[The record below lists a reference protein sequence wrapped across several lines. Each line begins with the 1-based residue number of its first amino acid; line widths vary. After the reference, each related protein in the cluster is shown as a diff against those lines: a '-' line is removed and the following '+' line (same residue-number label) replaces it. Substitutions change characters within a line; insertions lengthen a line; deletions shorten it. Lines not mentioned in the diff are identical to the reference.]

1 LTRFGF
7 FTIIIAG
14 GISRPLLQEEI
25 KMAVKKEEPAVELKA
40 PEPEV
45 EAAPGF
51 YVGDNGPYPTREDAQ
66 AFIDGHLNG
75 NGEVTEVS
83 NA

>member
-25 KMAVKKEEPAVELKA
+25 KMAVKNEKA
-40 PEPEV
+40 AEPEAKV
-45 EAAPGF
+45 PEASTREPGF

-75 NGEVTEVS
+75 DGEVTEVS